1 MSLTSWFLV
10 SSGGTRHRLP
20 REMIFVGRED
30 CELMLQMAKV
40 CKVLQ
45 IRSRSV
51 DKQHAVIN
59 YNFAEDEHK
68 VKDLDSLNGTF
79 VNEARIPEQT
89 YITLKIDDKLRFG
102 YDTNLFTVARGE
114 LRVPEEALK
123 HEKFTSQLQLPQRPP
138 EAEGS
143 NEVPNCS
150 VGAKAEVIANVVEMH
165 KATVD
170 ISAMPVARGTPLY
183 GQPAWWGEDDADDE
197 NSSKQDPKPVIVKLE
212 NSATGGDAKE
222 VSKPEDDSKDLR
234 EELIYPFCREPSYF
248 EIPTK
253 ECHPSAPSVESSIH
267 EIPTKDTEA
276 TRAVV
281 QGHASFTIEFDDH
294 TPGKVTIKDHVTKF
308 TPDQRHKQKK
318 SPPATKELSGLQ
330 AAMIAAESK
339 VADWL
344 AQNDPPRMRR
354 ESMDDDCKSIKS
366 DITVQMRRLKGSKH
380 DDGTQSDTENGN
392 DQRRAHKHAALEDQL
407 RMYRAEQQRL
417 HQKSAISEKT
427 HEGPSMS
434 RTAFMIEFFDE
445 DNPRKRR
452 SYSFTQI
459 AAAIPQEGPHPFP
472 PAKPDRAKAN
482 IAESKTASFALQP
495 SPPHAKSSHSVH
507 ELHQTKH
514 LQKQKSDEPSV
525 PLVSAQIA
533 QLRSSGSTGHRLNQ
547 SQQLEQQTIVSPS
560 ATKENDDDQSDK
572 GTYTIELENS
582 NTEEAEARRMI
593 DTVFGVVDSP
603 NYSGI
608 TRPVIA
614 EQKIKW
620 KPNSTE
626 QATDAR
632 NGELSKEPLN
642 DSETAPEGS
651 FTSSTP
657 RWVSQWANLATN
669 DLTPTTFVA
678 HDQDADISESGISAK
693 SASTTSETA
702 SASVGERKR
711 RTLPQLPTEDKTAE
725 SLRSK
730 GPLTLNLAKPRR
742 EIDEKQDTEL
752 PEKET
757 TTPPH
762 QKDKQK
768 ENTSSISKT
777 SWSADGSTIKA
788 DGARDIRSETINS
801 KEGAVFQS
809 SNYTQSTKAKAETL
823 KGISAARQSSPKT
836 HQQGHKESL
845 YQRSSSK
852 TMSAG
857 KPLVNTANQTDK
869 SREVSPR
876 QVASQKTKDVRESRQ
891 ATATSNLDKAE
902 VQTEEKQKK
911 SEEPVRRHTSK
922 GGDTE
927 KKDSPRPLVRQGS
940 FTIEKPSSNVPLE
953 LIPRISRQSGSP
965 GNASITTL
973 SRERSNSI
981 GTDSTIDT
989 TILLKDTE
997 AVMAFLEAK
1006 LKDEN
1011 KLDGGSETPSYH
1023 RDDSISPESD
1033 VDTASTISLVSG
1045 DAEKKFLQKRRTLSN
1060 LHKEKSFT
1068 RSPKDQCRTVATN
1081 ARDKLAD
1088 RKIKGR
1094 ASDPNIRSEPRRPM
1108 QTTGRAR
1115 QASFD
1120 LTDDD
1125 QTSSLPQ
1132 STISDFLSSD
1142 QETYSSRSQGRT
1154 SFTSTDELLHSK
1166 LEGNKLS
1173 KTKTTTLGSASKST
1187 TLPKPRPTRAS
1198 ILRRARLGDVSDN
1211 ELADVDKVSVVSE
1224 VSTTSSTTSKPPS
1237 GRKTPSRLDLLSQ
1250 PRRNRLGS
1258 ISARSDSEATIT
1270 RSNTSRGGDSSIRSN
1285 LRGTSTMDSKVS
1297 PRLRANSIS
1306 RMPDSSKS
1314 KTSTIGHSSPSGP
1327 RWRRFPTDYASTS
1340 EDEFGSNRS
1349 SPKHTR
1355 LRTNTALRGTKLQN
1369 SNVTS
1374 TNMLLKNK
1382 MKEQDDYIRD
1392 WTAHSEEI
1400 ASFPERV
1407 VGLLEPMTV
1416 VWIQLSGLLR
1426 HFRGQLRDKHVGVGL
1441 ESHIGQSGISQD
1453 LAKDLAILARE
1464 IHDVAGEIDSV
1475 SSSGTAPSTTVSTAA
1490 TTPGSTIDTREELVD
1505 RVFDES
1511 LNFRKIPPV
1520 PCIKP
1525 TAGNGRPSDP
1535 RSRILEV
1542 AEQAA
1547 TKRKAWSRDEAVLD
1561 SLMLTSVSQLSQKIR
1576 HAMEKTARKIRILFK
1591 NEERNWEEI
1600 ENKMRSESEV
1610 PILKTSNKEI
1620 SSILQELKKVEQQ
1633 LQAIN
1638 VMIDPDGALDS
1649 ACGCLPGQPKHKFS
1663 PIRRSQMTAS
1673 NADYSN
1679 HFSQYKHNG
1688 EDKDSLHE

>member
-10 SSGGTRHRLP
+10 SSRGTRHRLP
-20 REMIFVGRED
+20 REMIFVGRDD

-59 YNFAEDEHK
+59 YNSAEDEHK
-68 VKDLDSLNGTF
+68 VKDLGSLNGTF
-79 VNEARIPEQT
+79 INEARIPEQT

-114 LRVPEEALK
+114 VQVPEEALK
-123 HEKFTSQLQLPQRPP
+123 HEKFTSQLQLPQKLS

-143 NEVPNCS
+143 AEAPDSS
-150 VGAKAEVIANVVEMH
+150 VEAKAEVMVHVEMH
-165 KATVD
+165 KTSD
-170 ISAMPVARGTPLY
+170 ISAIPVARGTPLY

-197 NSSKQDPKPVIVKLE
+197 NSSKQDPKPGSVKME
-212 NSATGGDAKE
+212 SSATGGRSPSEDAKE
-222 VSKPEDDSKDLR
+222 VSKPKEDRKDL
-234 EELIYPFCREPSYF
+234 EEVIYPFCREPSYF

-253 ECHPSAPSVESSIH
+253 EFHQAAVSMESSIH

-276 TRAVV
+276 THAVV

-308 TPDQRHKQKK
+308 TPEQRHKQKK
-318 SPPATKELSGLQ
+318 SPPAKELSGLQ
-330 AAMIAAESK
+330 AAMKAAESK

-366 DITVQMRRLKGSKH
+366 DLSVQMRRLKGSKH

-392 DQRRAHKHAALEDQL
+392 GQRCARKHAALEDQL
-407 RMYRAEQQRL
+407 RMYRAEQRL
-417 HQKSAISEKT
+417 HQKIATSEKA
-427 HEGPSMS
+427 HEIPSMN
-434 RTAFMIEFFDE
+434 RTAFMIEFFD
-445 DNPRKRR
+445 DHPRKRR

-459 AAAIPQEGPHPFP
+459 SPAVPQEGPHPFP
-472 PAKPDRAKAN
+472 PAKLDRSKGGVTD
-482 IAESKTASFALQP
+482 SKTSCSTHQP
-495 SPPHAKSSHSVH
+495 SPPHSKSPHSVH
-507 ELHQTKH
+507 ELQTKH
-514 LQKQKSDEPSV
+514 LQKQKSDELSV
-525 PLVSAQIA
+525 PLISTQTTHS
-533 QLRSSGSTGHRLNQ
+533 RCSGSTGHRQNQ
-547 SQQLEQQTIVSPS
+547 SQHLEQHIKLSPL
-560 ATKENDDDQSDK
+560 ATKENEDDQSDK

-582 NTEEAEARRMI
+582 NIEEEEARKMI
-593 DTVFGVVDSP
+593 DTVFGIVDSP
-603 NYSGI
+603 KYSGI
-608 TRPVIA
+608 ARPIIA

-620 KPNSTE
+620 QPNSTE

-632 NGELSKEPLN
+632 NGELSKELLN
-642 DSETAPEGS
+642 DSETQPEGS
-651 FTSSTP
+651 FTLSSP
-657 RWVSQWANLATN
+657 RWVSQWAHLAAN
-669 DLTPTTFVA
+669 DVTPATFGT
-678 HDQDADISESGISAK
+678 HDRDADISETGISVK
-693 SASTTSETA
+693 TTSETA
-702 SASVGERKR
+702 SVAERKR

-725 SLRSK
+725 GLRSK
-730 GPLTLNLAKPRR
+730 GSFTLNLSKSRR
-742 EIDEKQDTEL
+742 EVDEKQDTEL

-768 ENTSSISKT
+768 EHTSSISKT
-777 SWSADGSTIKA
+777 GRSKSGSAIKGDSA
-788 DGARDIRSETINS
+788 GDICSETVNN

-809 SNYTQSTKAKAETL
+809 SSCTQITKAKAETI
-823 KGISAARQSSPKT
+823 KGIPGTRLSSPT
-836 HQQGHKESL
+836 TQQGHKESL
-845 YQRSSSK
+845 YQQGSSK
-852 TMSAG
+852 TSTS
-857 KPLVNTANQTDK
+857 KPLVNTTSQSDK

-876 QVASQKTKDVRESRQ
+876 QLASHKADIRECRQ
-891 ATATSNLDKAE
+891 TPAMGTFDKAE
-902 VQTEEKQKK
+902 MRVEIKQKK
-911 SEEPVRRHTSK
+911 SEESVRKQTPKS
-922 GGDTE
+922 GDTE
-927 KKDSPRPLVRQGS
+927 RKDSPRPLVRQGS

-953 LIPRISRQSGSP
+953 LIPRISKQSGSP
-965 GNASITTL
+965 GETSVTTR
-973 SRERSNSI
+973 SRERSSSN
-981 GTDSTIDT
+981 GTESTVDT

-997 AVMAFLEAK
+997 SVMAFLEAK

-1011 KLDGGSETPSYH
+1011 KLDGGDETPSYH

-1045 DAEKKFLQKRRTLSN
+1045 DAEKKSLQKRRTLSN

-1068 RSPKDQCRTVATN
+1068 KSPKDLSKTIATN
-1081 ARDKLAD
+1081 AKDKLAD
-1088 RKIKGR
+1088 MKTKGR
-1094 ASDPNIRSEPRRPM
+1094 ASDLGVRSEPRRPV

-1125 QTSSLPQ
+1125 QTSSFPQ

-1173 KTKTTTLGSASKST
+1173 KSKTAAISSASKST
-1187 TLPKPRPTRAS
+1187 ALPKPRPTRAS

-1237 GRKTPSRLDLLSQ
+1237 GRKTPSRLDLLAQ

-1258 ISARSDSEATIT
+1258 ISARSDSEATVT
-1270 RSNTSRGGDSSIRSN
+1270 RSSVSRSGDSSVRSN
-1285 LRGTSTMDSKVS
+1285 LRGMSTMDSKAS

-1306 RMPDSSKS
+1306 RMPDSSKVKAS
-1314 KTSTIGHSSPSGP
+1314 IAGHCSPSVVLQGP

-1355 LRTNTALRGTKLQN
+1355 LRTSTALRSTKLQN
-1369 SNVTS
+1369 SNVPS
-1374 TNMLLKNK
+1374 TTNVLLKNK

-1400 ASFPERV
+1400 AR
-1407 VGLLEPMTV
+1407 
-1416 VWIQLSGLLR
+1416 
-1426 HFRGQLRDKHVGVGL
+1426 
-1441 ESHIGQSGISQD
+1441 ISQD

-1490 TTPGSTIDTREELVD
+1490 TTPGSTIDTREEVGDLHGGMPKLVD

-1525 TAGNGRPSDP
+1525 SAGNGRHSDS
-1535 RSRILEV
+1535 RSQIFEV
-1542 AEQAA
+1542 ADQA
-1547 TKRKAWSRDEAVLD
+1547 TKRKTWSRDEAVLD

-1576 HAMEKTARKIRILFK
+1576 HAMEKTALKIRILFK
-1591 NEERNWEEI
+1591 NEDRNWEEI

-1620 SSILQELKKVEQQ
+1620 SSILQELKKVEKQ
-1633 LQAIN
+1633 LQAIS
-1638 VMIDPDGALDS
+1638 VIIDPDGALDS
-1649 ACGCLPGQPKHKFS
+1649 ACGLKLSSPSLLGQTKHKTSSDRS
-1663 PIRRSQMTAS
+1663 PPITTS
-1673 NADYSN
+1673 NADYHN
-1679 HFSQYKHNG
+1679 HFSQYEHNG
-1688 EDKDSLHE
+1688 EDRENSVHE

>member
-20 REMIFVGRED
+20 REMIFVGRDD

-59 YNFAEDEHK
+59 YNSTEDEHK
-68 VKDLDSLNGTF
+68 VKDLGSLNGTF
-79 VNEARIPEQT
+79 VNETRIPEQT

-102 YDTNLFTVARGE
+102 YDTNLFTVVRGE

-123 HEKFTSQLQLPQRPP
+123 HEKFTSQLQLPQKPP
-138 EAEGS
+138 EAEESKEMMDGS
-143 NEVPNCS
+143 
-150 VGAKAEVIANVVEMH
+150 VEARADMIVSTVDLH
-165 KATVD
+165 KAAVD
-170 ISAMPVARGTPLY
+170 TTSVPVARGTPLY

-197 NSSKQDPKPVIVKLE
+197 NSSKQESKPVSVKAE
-212 NSATGGDAKE
+212 SSATGDRNPSTNAKE
-222 VSKPEDDSKDLR
+222 VIKTEDSKNLQD
-234 EELIYPFCREPSYF
+234 EVIYPFCREPSYF

-253 ECHPSAPSVESSIH
+253 EFHQSVPSVETSIH

-276 TRAVV
+276 SRAIV

-308 TPDQRHKQKK
+308 TPEQRQKLRK
-318 SPPATKELSGLQ
+318 SPPAMKELSGLQ

-354 ESMDDDCKSIKS
+354 DSVDEDSKSIKS
-366 DITVQMRRLKGSKH
+366 DLTIQMRRLKGNKH

-392 DQRRAHKHAALEDQL
+392 GQMRAHKHAALEDQL

-417 HQKSAISEKT
+417 HLQKTTTSEKA
-427 HEGPSMS
+427 HDVSSMS

-459 AAAIPQEGPHPFP
+459 AAAVPQEGPHPYP
-472 PAKPDRAKAN
+472 PAKPDRSKAGM
-482 IAESKTASFALQP
+482 AESKLASLPHQLSP
-495 SPPHAKSSHSVH
+495 SHAKSSHVMH
-507 ELHQTKH
+507 DVHQTRH
-514 LQKQKSDEPSV
+514 LQKQKSDESSV
-525 PLVSAQIA
+525 PLVTAQVPL
-533 QLRSSGSTGHRLNQ
+533 QRSSGSTGQRLSQ
-547 SQQLEQQTIVSPS
+547 SQMEQQTKISPS
-560 ATKENDDDQSDK
+560 ASKEIDDDQSDK
-572 GTYTIELENS
+572 GTYTIELETS
-582 NTEEAEARRMI
+582 NAEEEEARRMI
-593 DTVFGVVDSP
+593 DTVFGVVESP
-603 NYSGI
+603 SYTGCGI

-614 EQKIKW
+614 EQKTKW
-620 KPNSTE
+620 KHNTAE
-626 QATDAR
+626 QETGAR
-632 NGELSKEPLN
+632 NGELSKELLN
-642 DSETAPEGS
+642 DSEIHPEGS
-651 FTSSTP
+651 FVPTSP
-657 RWVSQWANLATN
+657 KWVSQWANLAAN
-669 DLTPTTFVA
+669 DVAAPTSVGQ
-678 HDQDADISESGISAK
+678 DQDADISESGISAK
-693 SASTTSETA
+693 SVLTTSETA
-702 SASVGERKR
+702 SACMAERKR
-711 RTLPQLPTEDKTAE
+711 RTLPQLPMEDKMLE
-725 SLRSK
+725 GQRSK
-730 GPLTLNLAKPRR
+730 DPLTLSLAKPRR

-762 QKDKQK
+762 QKDKPKDYTNTNWPADSSGVKISSAGDTHGGNANGK
-768 ENTSSISKT
+768 ETAVFHSGSSTQS
-777 SWSADGSTIKA
+777 IKA
-788 DGARDIRSETINS
+788 KTD
-801 KEGAVFQS
+801 AVR
-809 SNYTQSTKAKAETL
+809 AL
-823 KGISAARQSSPKT
+823 SAARQSSPKT
-836 HQQGHKESL
+836 QQQGYKENL
-845 YQRSSSK
+845 HHRSSSK
-852 TMSAG
+852 TMTAG
-857 KPLVNTANQTDK
+857 KPLQTDK
-869 SREVSPR
+869 SKETSPR
-876 QVASQKTKDVRESRQ
+876 QVTSQKPHVRESKQ
-891 ATATSNLDKAE
+891 AVATSASDKTE
-902 VQTEEKQKK
+902 VQSDGKQKK
-911 SEEPVRRHTSK
+911 LEEPVRGHSSK
-922 GGDTE
+922 GADAE

-940 FTIEKPSSNVPLE
+940 FTIEKPSGNVPLE
-953 LIPRISRQSGSP
+953 LIPRISKQSGSS
-965 GNASITTL
+965 GDAHKSIR
-973 SRERSNSI
+973 SQERSNSI
-981 GTDSTIDT
+981 GADSTSGT
-989 TILLKDTE
+989 TALLKDTE

-1011 KLDGGSETPSYH
+1011 KLDGEAETLSYH

-1045 DAEKKFLQKRRTLSN
+1045 DAEKKSLQKRRTLSN

-1068 RSPKDQCRTVATN
+1068 KTPKDQSRAVATN
-1081 ARDKLAD
+1081 AREKLVD
-1088 RKIKGR
+1088 RKTKSR
-1094 ASDPNIRSEPRRPM
+1094 ASDPNIRTEPRRSVQP
-1108 QTTGRAR
+1108 TGRAR

-1173 KTKTTTLGSASKST
+1173 KTKTTAVGSAGKST

-1211 ELADVDKVSVVSE
+1211 ELADADKVSVVSE
-1224 VSTTSSTTSKPPS
+1224 VSTTSSTTSKPPT
-1237 GRKTPSRLDLLSQ
+1237 GRKAPSRLDLLAQ
-1250 PRRNRLGS
+1250 PRRSRLGS

-1270 RSNTSRGGDSSIRSN
+1270 RSSVGRSGDSSTRGN
-1285 LRGTSTMDSKVS
+1285 LRGTSLADSKVP

-1306 RMPDSSKS
+1306 RMPDSSRGKVS
-1314 KTSTIGHSSPSGP
+1314 AMGPGSPSVLLQGP

-1349 SPKHTR
+1349 SPKHSR
-1355 LRTNTALRGTKLQN
+1355 LRTSTALRSAKLQS
-1369 SNVTS
+1369 SNVTQS

-1400 ASFPERV
+1400 AR
-1407 VGLLEPMTV
+1407 
-1416 VWIQLSGLLR
+1416 
-1426 HFRGQLRDKHVGVGL
+1426 
-1441 ESHIGQSGISQD
+1441 ISQD

-1490 TTPGSTIDTREELVD
+1490 TTPGSTIDTREEVGDLHGGMPKLVD

-1520 PCIKP
+1520 PSIRAA
-1525 TAGNGRPSDP
+1525 AGNGRLSET
-1535 RSRILEV
+1535 RSRILEA
-1542 AEQAA
+1542 AEQVA
-1547 TKRKAWSRDEAVLD
+1547 TKRKTWNRDEIVLD

-1576 HAMEKTARKIRILFK
+1576 HAMEKTALKIRILFK

-1600 ENKMRSESEV
+1600 ESKMRSDSEV

-1620 SSILQELKKVEQQ
+1620 SLILQELKRVEKQ

-1649 ACGCLPGQPKHKFS
+1649 ACGLKITSPSLPGQPKLKSS
-1663 PIRRSQMTAS
+1663 PTHHSRITAS
-1673 NADYSN
+1673 DSDYSN
-1679 HFSQYKHNG
+1679 HLSQYKHNG
-1688 EDKDSLHE
+1688 EDKDNSLHE

>member
-10 SSGGTRHRLP
+10 SSRGTRHRLP
-20 REMIFVGRED
+20 REMIFVGRDD

-59 YNFAEDEHK
+59 YNSAEDEHK
-68 VKDLDSLNGTF
+68 VKDLGSLNGTF
-79 VNEARIPEQT
+79 INEARIPEQT

-123 HEKFTSQLQLPQRPP
+123 HEKFTSQLQLPQKPS

-143 NEVPNCS
+143 TEAPDNSEAKTEVM
-150 VGAKAEVIANVVEMH
+150 AHAEVH
-165 KATVD
+165 KTSVD
-170 ISAMPVARGTPLY
+170 ISVIPMARGTPLY

-197 NSSKQDPKPVIVKLE
+197 NSSKQDPKPGNVKME
-212 NSATGGDAKE
+212 SSATGGESPSEDAKE
-222 VSKPEDDSKDLR
+222 VSKPKDDRKDL
-234 EELIYPFCREPSYF
+234 EQVIYPFCREPSYF

-253 ECHPSAPSVESSIH
+253 EFHQAAVSMESSIH

-318 SPPATKELSGLQ
+318 SPPAAKELSGLQ
-330 AAMIAAESK
+330 AAMKAAESK

-344 AQNDPPRMRR
+344 AQNDPPRIRR

-366 DITVQMRRLKGSKH
+366 DLSVQMRRLKGSKH

-392 DQRRAHKHAALEDQL
+392 GQRCAHKHAALEDQL

-417 HQKSAISEKT
+417 HHQKIATSEKAR
-427 HEGPSMS
+427 EVPSVS
-434 RTAFMIEFFDE
+434 RTAFMIEFFD
-445 DNPRKRR
+445 DDHPRKRR
-452 SYSFTQI
+452 SYSFTQSSP
-459 AAAIPQEGPHPFP
+459 AVPQEGPHPFP
-472 PAKPDRAKAN
+472 PVKPDRLKGG
-482 IAESKTASFALQP
+482 IVDSKTNSSTHQP
-495 SPPHAKSSHSVH
+495 SPPHTKSPHSVH

-514 LQKQKSDEPSV
+514 LQKQKSNEPSV
-525 PLVSAQIA
+525 PLISAQTM
-533 QLRSSGSTGHRLNQ
+533 QLRSSGSTGHRQNQ
-547 SQQLEQQTIVSPS
+547 SQHFEQQTKLSPL
-560 ATKENDDDQSDK
+560 ATKENEDDQSDK

-582 NTEEAEARRMI
+582 NAEEEEARRMI
-593 DTVFGVVDSP
+593 DTVFGIVDSP
-603 NYSGI
+603 NYSGSGI

-620 KPNSTE
+620 QPNSTE

-632 NGELSKEPLN
+632 NGELSKELLN
-642 DSETAPEGS
+642 DSETQPEGS

-657 RWVSQWANLATN
+657 RWVSQWAHLAAN
-669 DLTPTTFVA
+669 DVVPATFGT
-678 HDQDADISESGISAK
+678 HDQDADISESGVSVK
-693 SASTTSETA
+693 STSTTSETA
-702 SASVGERKR
+702 SASAAERKR

-725 SLRSK
+725 GLKSK
-730 GPLTLNLAKPRR
+730 GSLTLNLSKSRR
-742 EIDEKQDTEL
+742 EVDEKQDTEL

-762 QKDKQK
+762 QKDKQR
-768 ENTSSISKT
+768 EHTSSISKT
-777 SWSADGSTIKA
+777 GRSKSGSAIKA
-788 DGARDIRSETINS
+788 DSAGDVCRETMNS

-809 SNYTQSTKAKAETL
+809 SSCTQSTKVKAETI
-823 KGISAARQSSPKT
+823 KGIPGIRLSSPT
-836 HQQGHKESL
+836 TQQQGHKESL
-845 YQRSSSK
+845 YQQGSSK
-852 TMSAG
+852 TTATS
-857 KPLVNTANQTDK
+857 KPLVNAASQSDK

-876 QVASQKTKDVRESRQ
+876 QLSSHKADVREYRQ
-891 ATATSNLDKAE
+891 TPATSTLDKAE
-902 VQTEEKQKK
+902 MQIETKQKK
-911 SEEPVRRHTSK
+911 LEESGRRQTPK

-927 KKDSPRPLVRQGS
+927 RKDSPRPLVRQGS

-953 LIPRISRQSGSP
+953 LIPRISKQSGSP
-965 GNASITTL
+965 GDASITTR
-973 SRERSNSI
+973 SRERSSSN
-981 GTDSTIDT
+981 GTESTVDT

-997 AVMAFLEAK
+997 SVMAFLEAK

-1011 KLDGGSETPSYH
+1011 KLDGGDETPSYH

-1045 DAEKKFLQKRRTLSN
+1045 DAEKKSLQKRRTLSN

-1068 RSPKDQCRTVATN
+1068 KSPKDLSKTVATN
-1081 ARDKLAD
+1081 AKDKLAD
-1088 RKIKGR
+1088 KKTKGH
-1094 ASDPNIRSEPRRPM
+1094 ASDLGIRSEPRRPV

-1125 QTSSLPQ
+1125 QTSSFPQ

-1173 KTKTTTLGSASKST
+1173 KSKTAAISSASKST
-1187 TLPKPRPTRAS
+1187 ALPKPRPTRAS
-1198 ILRRARLGDVSDN
+1198 ILRRARLGDVSDT

-1237 GRKTPSRLDLLSQ
+1237 GRKTPSRLDLLAQ

-1258 ISARSDSEATIT
+1258 ISARSDSEATVT
-1270 RSNTSRGGDSSIRSN
+1270 RSSVSRSGDSSVRSN

-1306 RMPDSSKS
+1306 RMPDSSKV
-1314 KTSTIGHSSPSGP
+1314 KTSMAGHCSSSVVLQGP

-1355 LRTNTALRGTKLQN
+1355 LRTSTALRSTKPQN
-1369 SNVTS
+1369 SNVAS
-1374 TNMLLKNK
+1374 TTNVVLLKNK

-1400 ASFPERV
+1400 ARY
-1407 VGLLEPMTV
+1407 
-1416 VWIQLSGLLR
+1416 LSIS
-1426 HFRGQLRDKHVGVGL
+1426 K
-1441 ESHIGQSGISQD
+1441 ISQD

-1525 TAGNGRPSDP
+1525 SAGNGRPSDS
-1535 RSRILEV
+1535 RSRIFEV
-1542 AEQAA
+1542 ADQA
-1547 TKRKAWSRDEAVLD
+1547 TRRKTWSRDEAVLD

-1576 HAMEKTARKIRILFK
+1576 HAMEKTALKIRILFK
-1591 NEERNWEEI
+1591 NEDRNWEEI

-1620 SSILQELKKVEQQ
+1620 SSILQELKKVEKQ
-1633 LQAIN
+1633 LQAIS
-1638 VMIDPDGALDS
+1638 VIIDPDGTLDS
-1649 ACGCLPGQPKHKFS
+1649 ACGLKLSSPSLLGQTKHKTSSDRS
-1663 PIRRSQMTAS
+1663 PPITGS
-1673 NADYSN
+1673 NSDCHN
-1679 HFSQYKHNG
+1679 HFSQYVHNG
-1688 EDKDSLHE
+1688 EDRENSLHD

>member
-1 MSLTSWFLV
+1 MQSIFRVCFPGHASYTSPVMESMVKWDDVTLNKDLVAAEMSLTSWFLV

-20 REMIFVGRED
+20 REMIFVGRDD

-59 YNFAEDEHK
+59 YNSTEDEHK
-68 VKDLDSLNGTF
+68 VKDLGSLNGTF

-102 YDTNLFTVARGE
+102 YDTNLFTVVRGE

-123 HEKFTSQLQLPQRPP
+123 HEKFTSQLQLPQKPP
-138 EAEGS
+138 EVEESKETIDSSVASKADMIS
-143 NEVPNCS
+143 N
-150 VGAKAEVIANVVEMH
+150 
-165 KATVD
+165 TVD
-170 ISAMPVARGTPLY
+170 LQKSTVDLSSLPVARGTPLY

-197 NSSKQDPKPVIVKLE
+197 NSSKQDPKPVSAKIE
-212 NSATGGDAKE
+212 SNATGGSIKE
-222 VSKPEDDSKDLR
+222 IGKSEDDSKNLQ
-234 EELIYPFCREPSYF
+234 EEGIYPFCREPSYF

-253 ECHPSAPSVESSIH
+253 EFHPSVVSVERSIH
-267 EIPTKDTEA
+267 EIPTKDTA
-276 TRAVV
+276 TSHAVV

-308 TPDQRHKQKK
+308 TPDQRQKLKK
-318 SPPATKELSGLQ
+318 SPQASKELSGLQ

-354 ESMDDDCKSIKS
+354 DSVDDDSKSIKS
-366 DITVQMRRLKGSKH
+366 DLTIQMRRLKGNKH

-392 DQRRAHKHAALEDQL
+392 GQRHAHKHAALEDQL
-407 RMYRAEQQRL
+407 RMYRAQQQRL
-417 HQKSAISEKT
+417 RLQKSTTSEKAYEVSST
-427 HEGPSMS
+427 S
-434 RTAFMIEFFDE
+434 RTAFMIEFLDD

-452 SYSFTQI
+452 SYSLTQI
-459 AAAIPQEGPHPFP
+459 AAAVPHEGPHPFP
-472 PAKPDRAKAN
+472 PAKPDRSKAHM
-482 IAESKTASFALQP
+482 AESKVAFSHPPSSPRVKASHIAQ
-495 SPPHAKSSHSVH
+495 
-507 ELHQTKH
+507 ELHQTKP
-514 LQKQKSDEPSV
+514 LQRQKSGESSA
-525 PLVSAQIA
+525 PLGIA
-533 QLRSSGSTGHRLNQ
+533 QTPQQGSSGSTGQRLNP
-547 SQQLEQQTIVSPS
+547 SHLEQQTIISPTAS
-560 ATKENDDDQSDK
+560 KENDDDQSDK

-582 NTEEAEARRMI
+582 NAEEEEARRMI
-593 DTVFGVVDSP
+593 DTVFGVGDSP
-603 NYSGI
+603 NYTGCGI

-620 KPNSTE
+620 KQNSADQTS
-626 QATDAR
+626 AR
-632 NGELSKEPLN
+632 NGEHGKDILN
-642 DSETAPEGS
+642 DSEIHPEGS
-651 FTSSTP
+651 FGPTSP
-657 RWVSQWANLATN
+657 RWVSQWANLAAT
-669 DLTPTTFVA
+669 DVA
-678 HDQDADISESGISAK
+678 AQTSGVHDQDISEPGISEK
-693 SASTTSETA
+693 SASEIA
-702 SASVGERKR
+702 SASGGERKR
-711 RTLPQLPTEDKTAE
+711 RTLPQLPVEEKMVEGQRPKD
-725 SLRSK
+725 
-730 GPLTLNLAKPRR
+730 PLGLSLAKPRR

-768 ENTSSISKT
+768 EYPNTTWPADGICIKTSS
-777 SWSADGSTIKA
+777 A
-788 DGARDIRSETINS
+788 GAPRSETGNM
-801 KEGAVFQS
+801 KDAAVLHS
-809 SNYTQSTKAKAETL
+809 SNSPQPVKAKADAVR
-823 KGISAARQSSPKT
+823 GISATRQSSPKN
-836 HQQGHKESL
+836 QQHGHKESS
-845 YQRSSSK
+845 YHRGSSK
-852 TMSAG
+852 MM
-857 KPLVNTANQTDK
+857 TASKSSLSQTDK
-869 SREVSPR
+869 SREASPR
-876 QVASQKTKDVRESRQ
+876 QVGIQKTHVREAKQ
-891 ATATSNLDKAE
+891 AMTTNSSDKAE
-902 VQTEEKQKK
+902 IL
-911 SEEPVRRHTSK
+911 SEDKHKRLEDPVRGSK
-922 GGDTE
+922 GSDTE
-927 KKDSPRPLVRQGS
+927 KKEPHRPLVRQGS
-940 FTIEKPSSNVPLE
+940 FTIEKPSGNVPLE
-953 LIPRISRQSGSP
+953 LIPRISKQSGPPSDARKTP
-965 GNASITTL
+965 RN
-973 SRERSNSI
+973 RERSNSI
-981 GTDSTIDT
+981 GADSTAGT
-989 TILLKDTE
+989 TALLKDTE

-1011 KLDGGSETPSYH
+1011 KLDGEADTPSYH

-1045 DAEKKFLQKRRTLSN
+1045 DAEKKSLQKRRTLSN

-1068 RSPKDQCRTVATN
+1068 KSSKDQARGVATS
-1081 ARDKLAD
+1081 AREKLAD
-1088 RKIKGR
+1088 RKTKSR
-1094 ASDPNIRSEPRRPM
+1094 VSDPNVRTDLRRSI

-1173 KTKTTTLGSASKST
+1173 KTKTTTVGLASKST

-1224 VSTTSSTTSKPPS
+1224 VSTTSSTTSKPPT
-1237 GRKTPSRLDLLSQ
+1237 GRKTPSRLDLLAQ

-1270 RSNTSRGGDSSIRSN
+1270 RNNVGRGGDFSIRGN
-1285 LRGTSTMDSKVS
+1285 LRGTSVMDIKVS

-1314 KTSTIGHSSPSGP
+1314 KLSAMGQGSPSVMLQGP
-1327 RWRRFPTDYASTS
+1327 RWRCFPTDYASTS

-1355 LRTNTALRGTKLQN
+1355 LRANTVLRSTKLQN
-1369 SNVTS
+1369 TNVTPS
-1374 TNMLLKNK
+1374 TNILLKNK
-1382 MKEQDDYIRD
+1382 MKEQDEYIRD

-1400 ASFPERV
+1400 ARY
-1407 VGLLEPMTV
+1407 
-1416 VWIQLSGLLR
+1416 LSIS
-1426 HFRGQLRDKHVGVGL
+1426 K
-1441 ESHIGQSGISQD
+1441 ISQD

-1511 LNFRKIPPV
+1511 LNFRKTPPV

-1525 TAGNGRPSDP
+1525 AAGNGRLSET
-1535 RSRILEV
+1535 RSRILEAV
-1542 AEQAA
+1542 DQAA
-1547 TKRKAWSRDEAVLD
+1547 TKRKAWNRDEVVLD

-1576 HAMEKTARKIRILFK
+1576 HAMEKTALKIRILFK
-1591 NEERNWEEI
+1591 NEDRNWEEI
-1600 ENKMRSESEV
+1600 ESKMRSESEI
-1610 PILKTSNKEI
+1610 PIVKTSNKEI
-1620 SSILQELKKVEQQ
+1620 SLILQELKRVEKQ

-1638 VMIDPDGALDS
+1638 VMIDPEGALDS
-1649 ACGCLPGQPKHKFS
+1649 ACGLKITSTILPGQPKQKSS
-1663 PIRRSQMTAS
+1663 PTRHSRIAAS
-1673 NADYSN
+1673 NSDYSN
-1679 HFSQYKHNG
+1679 HLNQYKHNG
-1688 EDKDSLHE
+1688 EDKSNSLHE

>member
-1 MSLTSWFLV
+1 
-10 SSGGTRHRLP
+10 
-20 REMIFVGRED
+20 
-30 CELMLQMAKV
+30 
-40 CKVLQ
+40 
-45 IRSRSV
+45 
-51 DKQHAVIN
+51 
-59 YNFAEDEHK
+59 
-68 VKDLDSLNGTF
+68 
-79 VNEARIPEQT
+79 
-89 YITLKIDDKLRFG
+89 
-102 YDTNLFTVARGE
+102 
-114 LRVPEEALK
+114 
-123 HEKFTSQLQLPQRPP
+123 
-138 EAEGS
+138 
-143 NEVPNCS
+143 
-150 VGAKAEVIANVVEMH
+150 MH
-165 KATVD
+165 KAAVD

-197 NSSKQDPKPVIVKLE
+197 NSSKQDPKPVSVKLE
-212 NSATGGDAKE
+212 SSATGGDVEE
-222 VSKPEDDSKDLR
+222 VSKSEDDSKDLR
-234 EELIYPFCREPSYF
+234 EEVIYPFCREPSYF

-253 ECHPSAPSVESSIH
+253 EFHQSAPSVETSIH
-267 EIPTKDTEA
+267 EIPTKDTESS
-276 TRAVV
+276 RAVV
-281 QGHASFTIEFDDH
+281 QGHASFTIEFDDN

-366 DITVQMRRLKGSKH
+366 DVTVQMRRLKGSKH

-392 DQRRAHKHAALEDQL
+392 GQRRAYKHAALEDQL

-417 HQKSAISEKT
+417 HLQQKTATSEKP
-427 HEGPSMS
+427 HEVPSMS

-445 DNPRKRR
+445 SNPRKRR
-452 SYSFTQI
+452 SYSFTQN

-472 PAKPDRAKAN
+472 PAKPDRSKGN
-482 IAESKTASFALQP
+482 TAESKTASLTHQP

-507 ELHQTKH
+507 ELHQTRH
-514 LQKQKSDEPSV
+514 LQKQKSDELSV
-525 PLVSAQIA
+525 PLISSQTA
-533 QLRSSGSTGHRLNQ
+533 QLSSGSTGHRLNQ
-547 SQQLEQQTIVSPS
+547 SQQLEQQTIISPS

-582 NTEEAEARRMI
+582 NTEEEEARRMI
-593 DTVFGVVDSP
+593 DTVFGVVDSS
-603 NYSGI
+603 NYAGCGI
-608 TRPVIA
+608 IRPVIA

-626 QATDAR
+626 QATDPR
-632 NGELSKEPLN
+632 NGELSKELLN
-642 DSETAPEGS
+642 DSEIHPEGS
-651 FTSSTP
+651 FTSNTP
-657 RWVSQWANLATN
+657 RWVSQWANLAAN
-669 DLTPTTFVA
+669 DLKPTSFVA

-693 SASTTSETA
+693 SASTTSETT
-702 SASVGERKR
+702 SANVGERKR

-725 SLRSK
+725 GLRSK
-730 GPLTLNLAKPRR
+730 APLTLNLAKTRR

-762 QKDKQK
+762 QKDRQK
-768 ENTSSISKT
+768 EHASSISKT
-777 SWSADGSTIKA
+777 NWSTDGSTIKA
-788 DGARDIRSETINS
+788 DSAGDIRSETMSS

-809 SNYTQSTKAKAETL
+809 STPPTKVKAETV
-823 KGISAARQSSPKT
+823 KAISAARQPSPKT
-836 HQQGHKESL
+836 QQQGHKASL

-852 TMSAG
+852 TTSSS
-857 KPLVNTANQTDK
+857 KPLVSTANLADK
-869 SREVSPR
+869 SREVSAR
-876 QVASQKTKDVRESRQ
+876 QVASPKANEVRESKQ
-891 ATATSNLDKAE
+891 ATATSTLEKAE
-902 VQTEEKQKK
+902 VQTEEKRKK
-911 SEEPVRRHTSK
+911 SEELVRRHAPK

-965 GNASITTL
+965 GDAYTTTR
-973 SRERSNSI
+973 SREGSNSI
-981 GTDSTIDT
+981 GTDSTSDT

-997 AVMAFLEAK
+997 AVMAYLEAK

-1011 KLDGGSETPSYH
+1011 KLDGGAETPSYH

-1045 DAEKKFLQKRRTLSN
+1045 DAEKKSLQKRRTLSN

-1068 RSPKDQCRTVATN
+1068 KSPSKDQSRTIATN

-1088 RKIKGR
+1088 RKTKGR
-1094 ASDPNIRSEPRRPM
+1094 ASDPTIRSEPRRPM

-1132 STISDFLSSD
+1132 STLSDFLSSD

-1173 KTKTTTLGSASKST
+1173 KAKSTAISSTSKST

-1198 ILRRARLGDVSDN
+1198 TLRRARLGDVSDN
-1211 ELADVDKVSVVSE
+1211 ELVDVDKISVVSE

-1237 GRKTPSRLDLLSQ
+1237 GRKTPSRLDLLAQ

-1258 ISARSDSEATIT
+1258 ISARSDSEATMT
-1270 RSNTSRGGDSSIRSN
+1270 RSNVSRGGDSSTRSN
-1285 LRGTSTMDSKVS
+1285 VRGTSTMDSKFS
-1297 PRLRANSIS
+1297 ARLRANSIS
-1306 RMPDSSKS
+1306 RMPDSSKN
-1314 KTSTIGHSSPSGP
+1314 KTSTAGHSSPSGP

-1355 LRTNTALRGTKLQN
+1355 LRASTALRSTKLQN
-1369 SNVTS
+1369 SNVTSS

-1400 ASFPERV
+1400 ARY
-1407 VGLLEPMTV
+1407 
-1416 VWIQLSGLLR
+1416 LSIS
-1426 HFRGQLRDKHVGVGL
+1426 K
-1441 ESHIGQSGISQD
+1441 ISQD

-1490 TTPGSTIDTREELVD
+1490 TTPGSTIDTREEVGDLHGGMPKLVD

-1525 TAGNGRPSDP
+1525 PAGNGRPSDP
-1535 RSRILEV
+1535 RSLILE
-1542 AEQAA
+1542 AADQAA
-1547 TKRKAWSRDEAVLD
+1547 TKRKTWSRDEAVLD

-1576 HAMEKTARKIRILFK
+1576 HAMEKTALKIRILFK
-1591 NEERNWEEI
+1591 NEDRNWEEI

-1610 PILKTSNKEI
+1610 PILKTPNKEI
-1620 SSILQELKKVEQQ
+1620 SSILQELKKVEKQ

-1649 ACGCLPGQPKHKFS
+1649 ACGLKLTSSSLPGQPKHKSS
-1663 PIRRSQMTAS
+1663 PTRRALVTSTDP
-1673 NADYSN
+1673 DYSN
-1679 HFSQYKHNG
+1679 HFSQYRHNG
-1688 EDKDSLHE
+1688 EDKDNSLHE

>member
-1 MSLTSWFLV
+1 MSLISWFLV
-10 SSGGTRHRLP
+10 SNGGTRHRLP
-20 REMIFVGRED
+20 REMIFVGRDD

-59 YNFAEDEHK
+59 YNSTEDEHK
-68 VKDLDSLNGTF
+68 VKDLGSLNGTF

-89 YITLKIDDKLRFG
+89 YITLRMDDKLRFG
-102 YDTNLFTVARGE
+102 YDTNLFTVVKGE

-123 HEKFTSQLQLPQRPP
+123 HEKFTSQLQLQQKPP
-138 EAEGS
+138 EVEESKKEIDSSVEARAETMS
-143 NEVPNCS
+143 NAVDL
-150 VGAKAEVIANVVEMH
+150 H

-170 ISAMPVARGTPLY
+170 ISTMPVARGTPLY

-197 NSSKQDPKPVIVKLE
+197 NSSKQDPKPVSVKLE
-212 NSATGGDAKE
+212 SSATGGNPKE
-222 VSKPEDDSKDLR
+222 AGKPEDDSKNF
-234 EELIYPFCREPSYF
+234 EEEVTYPFCREPSYF

-253 ECHPSAPSVESSIH
+253 EFHQSVPSVESSIH
-267 EIPTKDTEA
+267 EIPTKDIEA
-276 TRAVV
+276 SCAVV

-308 TPDQRHKQKK
+308 TPDQRQKLKK

-354 ESMDDDCKSIKS
+354 ESVDDDSKSIKS
-366 DITVQMRRLKGSKH
+366 DLTIQMRRLKGNKH

-392 DQRRAHKHAALEDQL
+392 DQIHAHKHAALEDQL
-407 RMYRAEQQRL
+407 RMYRAEQQ
-417 HQKSAISEKT
+417 KTSISEKG
-427 HEGPSMS
+427 HEISSMS

-452 SYSFTQI
+452 SYSFTQV
-459 AAAIPQEGPHPFP
+459 AAAVPPEGPHPFP
-472 PAKPDRAKAN
+472 PAKPDRSKAN
-482 IAESKTASFALQP
+482 MTNSKAVSFTHQP
-495 SPPHAKSSHSVH
+495 SPPHAKSSHVVH
-507 ELHQTKH
+507 ESHQTIH
-514 LQKQKSDEPSV
+514 LQKQKSESPV
-525 PLVSAQIA
+525 PLVIA
-533 QLRSSGSTGHRLNQ
+533 QAPQQRSSGSAGQRQNQ
-547 SQQLEQQTIVSPS
+547 SNLESQTISPS
-560 ATKENDDDQSDK
+560 VSKGNDDDQSDK

-582 NTEEAEARRMI
+582 NTEEEEARRMI
-593 DTVFGVVDSP
+593 DMVFGVVDSQ
-603 NYSGI
+603 NYTGCGI

-620 KPNSTE
+620 KQNSPE
-626 QATDAR
+626 QATGAR
-632 NGELSKEPLN
+632 NGEFSKELLS
-642 DSETAPEGS
+642 DSETHPEGS
-651 FTSSTP
+651 FAPTSP
-657 RWVSQWANLATN
+657 RWVSQWANLAAN
-669 DLTPTTFVA
+669 DVAAQTSIA
-678 HDQDADISESGISAK
+678 HDQDISESGISAK
-693 SASTTSETA
+693 SATSTSETA
-702 SASVGERKR
+702 SAYVAERKR
-711 RTLPQLPTEDKTAE
+711 RTLPQLPIEDKIVE
-725 SLRSK
+725 GQRSK
-730 GPLTLNLAKPRR
+730 DSLPLSAAKPRR

-768 ENTSSISKT
+768 EHTNVI
-777 SWSADGSTIKA
+777 WPADGSSIKTSNT
-788 DGARDIRSETINS
+788 GNIRNETANS
-801 KEGAVFQS
+801 KEAAVFHS
-809 SNYTQSTKAKAETL
+809 SNSTPPIKAKADAIR
-823 KGISAARQSSPKT
+823 GISATRQSSPKT
-836 HQQGHKESL
+836 QQQVHKENL
-845 YQRSSSK
+845 YHRSASK
-852 TMSAG
+852 TMTSS
-857 KPLVNTANQTDK
+857 KHLLSTANQIDK
-869 SREVSPR
+869 SRGASSR
-876 QVASQKTKDVRESRQ
+876 QVVSQKSNVQESKL
-891 ATATSNLDKAE
+891 AILASASDKAE
-902 VQTEEKQKK
+902 IQSEDKQKK
-911 SEEPVRRHTSK
+911 SEESDGGHSSK
-922 GGDTE
+922 GADKE
-927 KKDSPRPLVRQGS
+927 KKDSHRTLVRQGS
-940 FTIEKPSSNVPLE
+940 FTIEKPSGNVPSE
-953 LIPRISRQSGSP
+953 LIPHITKQSGLS
-965 GNASITTL
+965 GDAHKTTC
-973 SRERSNSI
+973 RERSNSI
-981 GTDSTIDT
+981 GADSTTGT
-989 TILLKDTE
+989 TALLKDTE

-1006 LKDEN
+1006 LKDKN
-1011 KLDGGSETPSYH
+1011 KLDGETETPTYH
-1023 RDDSISPESD
+1023 RNDSISPESD
-1033 VDTASTISLVSG
+1033 VDTASTISLVGG
-1045 DAEKKFLQKRRTLSN
+1045 DVEKKSLQKRRTLSN
-1060 LHKEKSFT
+1060 LHKEKCFT
-1068 RSPKDQCRTVATN
+1068 KSPKDQSRAIVTN
-1081 ARDKLAD
+1081 VRERFVD
-1088 RKIKGR
+1088 RKAKTR
-1094 ASDPNIRSEPRRPM
+1094 ASEPNIRTEPRKSI
-1108 QTTGRAR
+1108 QTTGRVR

-1166 LEGNKLS
+1166 LESNKLS
-1173 KTKTTTLGSASKST
+1173 KTKTTAVGSASKST

-1211 ELADVDKVSVVSE
+1211 ELADADKVSVVSE
-1224 VSTTSSTTSKPPS
+1224 VSTTSSTTSKPPT
-1237 GRKTPSRLDLLSQ
+1237 GRKTPSRLDLLAQ

-1270 RSNTSRGGDSSIRSN
+1270 RSNGGRNSDSSIRSN
-1285 LRGTSTMDSKVS
+1285 LRGISMIDSKVS

-1314 KTSTIGHSSPSGP
+1314 KVSAMGQTSPSVILQGP

-1349 SPKHTR
+1349 SPKHSR
-1355 LRTNTALRGTKLQN
+1355 LRTNTTLRSTKLQSGN
-1369 SNVTS
+1369 ATPS

-1400 ASFPERV
+1400 AR
-1407 VGLLEPMTV
+1407 
-1416 VWIQLSGLLR
+1416 
-1426 HFRGQLRDKHVGVGL
+1426 
-1441 ESHIGQSGISQD
+1441 ISQD

-1490 TTPGSTIDTREELVD
+1490 TTPGSTIDTREEVGDLHEGMPKLVD

-1525 TAGNGRPSDP
+1525 AAGNGRPSET
-1535 RSRILEV
+1535 RSRVLE
-1542 AEQAA
+1542 AADQAA
-1547 TKRKAWSRDEAVLD
+1547 TKRKMWNRDEVVLD

-1576 HAMEKTARKIRILFK
+1576 HTMEKTALKIRVLFK
-1591 NEERNWEEI
+1591 NEDRNWEEI
-1600 ENKMRSESEV
+1600 ECKMRSESEV

-1620 SSILQELKKVEQQ
+1620 SLILQELKRIEKQ

-1649 ACGCLPGQPKHKFS
+1649 ACGLKITSSSLPGQPKQKSCPTRHS
-1663 PIRRSQMTAS
+1663 RISTS
-1673 NADYSN
+1673 DSDYSN
-1679 HFSQYKHNG
+1679 HLSQYKQNG
-1688 EDKDSLHE
+1688 GDKDDSLHE

>member
-10 SSGGTRHRLP
+10 SSRGTRHRLP
-20 REMIFVGRED
+20 REMIFVGRDD

-59 YNFAEDEHK
+59 YNSSEDEHK
-68 VKDLDSLNGTF
+68 VKDLGSLNGTF
-79 VNEARIPEQT
+79 INEARIPEQT

-114 LRVPEEALK
+114 VQVPEEALK
-123 HEKFTSQLQLPQRPP
+123 HEKFTSQLQLPQKLT

-143 NEVPNCS
+143 TEAPDSS
-150 VGAKAEVIANVVEMH
+150 VEAKAEVMVHVEMH
-165 KATVD
+165 KTSD
-170 ISAMPVARGTPLY
+170 ISAIPVARGTPLY

-197 NSSKQDPKPVIVKLE
+197 NSSKQDPKPGSVKIE
-212 NSATGGDAKE
+212 SSATGGGSPSEDAKE
-222 VSKPEDDSKDLR
+222 VNKPKEDRKDL
-234 EELIYPFCREPSYF
+234 EEVIYPFCREPSYF

-253 ECHPSAPSVESSIH
+253 EFHQAAVSMESSIH

-276 TRAVV
+276 THAVV

-308 TPDQRHKQKK
+308 TPEQRHKQKK
-318 SPPATKELSGLQ
+318 SPPVKELSGLQ
-330 AAMIAAESK
+330 AAMKAAESK

-366 DITVQMRRLKGSKH
+366 DLSVQMRRLKGSKH

-392 DQRRAHKHAALEDQL
+392 GQRCAHKHAALEDQL
-407 RMYRAEQQRL
+407 RMYHAEQRL
-417 HQKSAISEKT
+417 HQKIATSEKA
-427 HEGPSMS
+427 HEIPSMN
-434 RTAFMIEFFDE
+434 RTAFMIEFFD
-445 DNPRKRR
+445 DHPRKRR

-459 AAAIPQEGPHPFP
+459 SPAVPQEGPHPFP
-472 PAKPDRAKAN
+472 PAKLDRSKAGVTD
-482 IAESKTASFALQP
+482 SKTSCSTHQP
-495 SPPHAKSSHSVH
+495 SPPHNKSPHSVH
-507 ELHQTKH
+507 ELQTKH
-514 LQKQKSDEPSV
+514 LQKQKSDELSV
-525 PLVSAQIA
+525 PLISTQTTHS
-533 QLRSSGSTGHRLNQ
+533 RCSGSTGQRQNQ
-547 SQQLEQQTIVSPS
+547 SQHLEQHIKLSPL

-582 NTEEAEARRMI
+582 NMEEEEARKMI
-593 DTVFGVVDSP
+593 DT
-603 NYSGI
+603 
-608 TRPVIA
+608 T
-614 EQKIKW
+614 Q
-620 KPNSTE
+620 
-626 QATDAR
+626 
-632 NGELSKEPLN
+632 
-642 DSETAPEGS
+642 PEGS
-651 FTSSTP
+651 FAPSSP
-657 RWVSQWANLATN
+657 RWVSQWAHLAAN
-669 DLTPTTFVA
+669 DVTPATFGI
-678 HDQDADISESGISAK
+678 HDRDANISESGTSVK
-693 SASTTSETA
+693 STSETA
-702 SASVGERKR
+702 SVAERKR

-725 SLRSK
+725 GLRSK
-730 GPLTLNLAKPRR
+730 GSFTLNLSKSRR
-742 EIDEKQDTEL
+742 EVDEKQDTEL

-768 ENTSSISKT
+768 EHTNSTSKT
-777 SWSADGSTIKA
+777 GRSKSGFVIKGDNA
-788 DGARDIRSETINS
+788 GDICSESMNN

-809 SNYTQSTKAKAETL
+809 SSCTQITKAKAETI
-823 KGISAARQSSPKT
+823 KGIPGSRLSSPT
-836 HQQGHKESL
+836 TQQGHKESL
-845 YQRSSSK
+845 YHQGSSK
-852 TMSAG
+852 TTSTS
-857 KPLVNTANQTDK
+857 KHLVNTTSQSDK

-876 QVASQKTKDVRESRQ
+876 QLASHKADIRECRQ
-891 ATATSNLDKAE
+891 TPAMSTFDKAE
-902 VQTEEKQKK
+902 MRVETKQKK
-911 SEEPVRRHTSK
+911 SESVKKQIRK
-922 GGDTE
+922 GGDAE
-927 KKDSPRPLVRQGS
+927 RKDSPRPLVRQGS

-953 LIPRISRQSGSP
+953 LIPRISKQSGSP
-965 GNASITTL
+965 GDPSVTT
-973 SRERSNSI
+973 RSKEQSSSN
-981 GTDSTIDT
+981 GTESTVDT
-989 TILLKDTE
+989 AILLKDTE
-997 AVMAFLEAK
+997 SVMAFLEAK

-1011 KLDGGSETPSYH
+1011 KLDGGDETPSYH
-1023 RDDSISPESD
+1023 KDDSISPESD

-1045 DAEKKFLQKRRTLSN
+1045 DAEKKSLQKRRTLSN

-1068 RSPKDQCRTVATN
+1068 KSPKDLSKTVAAN
-1081 ARDKLAD
+1081 AKDKLAD
-1088 RKIKGR
+1088 MRTKGR
-1094 ASDPNIRSEPRRPM
+1094 ASDFGIRSEPRRPV

-1125 QTSSLPQ
+1125 QTSSFPQ

-1173 KTKTTTLGSASKST
+1173 KSKTAALSSASKSMA
-1187 TLPKPRPTRAS
+1187 LPKPRPTRAS

-1237 GRKTPSRLDLLSQ
+1237 GRKTPSRLDLLAQ

-1258 ISARSDSEATIT
+1258 ISARSDSEATVT
-1270 RSNTSRGGDSSIRSN
+1270 RSSVSRSGDSSVRSN
-1285 LRGTSTMDSKVS
+1285 LRGVSTMDSKVS

-1306 RMPDSSKS
+1306 RMPDSSKV
-1314 KTSTIGHSSPSGP
+1314 KTSIAGHCSPSVVLQGP

-1355 LRTNTALRGTKLQN
+1355 LRTSTALRSTKLQN
-1369 SNVTS
+1369 SNVPS
-1374 TNMLLKNK
+1374 TTNVLLKNK

-1400 ASFPERV
+1400 ARY
-1407 VGLLEPMTV
+1407 
-1416 VWIQLSGLLR
+1416 LSIS
-1426 HFRGQLRDKHVGVGL
+1426 K
-1441 ESHIGQSGISQD
+1441 ISQD

-1490 TTPGSTIDTREELVD
+1490 TTPGSTIDTREEVGHLHGGMPKLVD

-1525 TAGNGRPSDP
+1525 SAGNGRHSDS
-1535 RSRILEV
+1535 RSQIFE
-1542 AEQAA
+1542 AADQA
-1547 TKRKAWSRDEAVLD
+1547 TKRKTWSRDEAVLD

-1576 HAMEKTARKIRILFK
+1576 HAMEKTALKIRILFK
-1591 NEERNWEEI
+1591 NEDRNWEEI

-1620 SSILQELKKVEQQ
+1620 SSILQELKKVEKQ
-1633 LQAIN
+1633 LQAIS
-1638 VMIDPDGALDS
+1638 VIIDPDGALDS
-1649 ACGCLPGQPKHKFS
+1649 ACGLKLSSPSLLGQTKHKTSSDRS
-1663 PIRRSQMTAS
+1663 PPITTS
-1673 NADYSN
+1673 NADYHN
-1679 HFSQYKHNG
+1679 HFSQYEHNG
-1688 EDKDSLHE
+1688 EDRENSVHE

>member
-20 REMIFVGRED
+20 REMIFVGRDD

-40 CKVLQ
+40 CKVLP

-59 YNFAEDEHK
+59 YNSAEDEHK
-68 VKDLDSLNGTF
+68 VKDLGSLNGTF

-143 NEVPNCS
+143 KEAPDS
-150 VGAKAEVIANVVEMH
+150 SMEAKADLLASVVEMH
-165 KATVD
+165 KASD
-170 ISAMPVARGTPLY
+170 ISAVPVARGTPLY

-197 NSSKQDPKPVIVKLE
+197 NSSKQDPKPRRVKME
-212 NSATGGDAKE
+212 SSARGGGDPSEDAKK
-222 VSKPEDDSKDLR
+222 VSKPEDDGKDLG
-234 EELIYPFCREPSYF
+234 EEIIYPFCREPSYF

-253 ECHPSAPSVESSIH
+253 EFHQSALTMENSIH

-276 TRAVV
+276 SRAVV

-308 TPDQRHKQKK
+308 TPDQRHKQKR

-330 AAMIAAESK
+330 AAMKAAESK

-366 DITVQMRRLKGSKH
+366 DLTVQMRRLKGSKH

-392 DQRRAHKHAALEDQL
+392 GQRRAHKHAALEDQL
-407 RMYRAEQQRL
+407 RMYRAEQHRL
-417 HQKSAISEKT
+417 HHQKTSASEKA
-427 HEGPSMS
+427 HEVPSMS

-459 AAAIPQEGPHPFP
+459 AAALPQEGPHPCP
-472 PAKPDRAKAN
+472 PAKPKGN
-482 IAESKTASFALQP
+482 TAESKTTSLTHQP
-495 SPPHAKSSHSVH
+495 SLPHAKSSHGVP

-514 LQKQKSDEPSV
+514 LQKQKSDEPSI
-525 PLVSAQIA
+525 PLVSAQTA
-533 QLRSSGSTGHRLNQ
+533 QLRSSGSSGHRLNY
-547 SQQLEQQTIVSPS
+547 SQQLEQQMISPL

-582 NTEEAEARRMI
+582 NTEEEEARRMI

-603 NYSGI
+603 NYSGCGI

-614 EQKIKW
+614 EQETKW
-620 KPNSTE
+620 QPNSTD

-632 NGELSKEPLN
+632 NGELSKELLN
-642 DSETAPEGS
+642 DSETHPEDS
-651 FTSSTP
+651 FTSSGP
-657 RWVSQWANLATN
+657 RWMSQWANLAAN
-669 DLTPTTFVA
+669 DLTPATFGT

-702 SASVGERKR
+702 SASVSERKR
-711 RTLPQLPTEDKTAE
+711 RTLPQLPIEDKAAE
-725 SLRSK
+725 GLRPKAS
-730 GPLTLNLAKPRR
+730 LTLNLAKPRR

-768 ENTSSISKT
+768 EQASSISKIG
-777 SWSADGSTIKA
+777 WSKGGSAIKA
-788 DGARDIRSETINS
+788 DTAGDICSETMKS
-801 KEGAVFQS
+801 KEGAMFQS
-809 SNYTQSTKAKAETL
+809 SNYIPPPKVKAETI
-823 KGISAARQSSPKT
+823 KGISAARQSSPAAQ
-836 HQQGHKESL
+836 QQGHKESL

-852 TMSAG
+852 TTAS
-857 KPLVNTANQTDK
+857 KPLVNTTNLINK
-869 SREVSPR
+869 SREVLPR
-876 QVASQKTKDVRESRQ
+876 QKANDVRESRQ
-891 ATATSNLDKAE
+891 ATATSTLDKAE
-902 VQTEEKQKK
+902 VQTEAKQKK
-911 SEEPVRRHTSK
+911 SEEPVRRHTCK

-940 FTIEKPSSNVPLE
+940 FTIEKPSRNVPLE
-953 LIPRISRQSGSP
+953 LIPRISQQSGSP
-965 GNASITTL
+965 GDGSITT
-973 SRERSNSI
+973 RNRDRSNSN

-989 TILLKDTE
+989 TTLLKDTE
-997 AVMAFLEAK
+997 SVMAFLEAK

-1011 KLDGGSETPSYH
+1011 RIDGGDETPSYH

-1033 VDTASTISLVSG
+1033 IDTASTISLVSG
-1045 DAEKKFLQKRRTLSN
+1045 DAEKKSLQKRRTLSN

-1068 RSPKDQCRTVATN
+1068 KSAKDSSKTTATN

-1094 ASDPNIRSEPRRPM
+1094 ATDLGIRSEPRRSV
-1108 QTTGRAR
+1108 QTTGRGR

-1125 QTSSLPQ
+1125 QTSSFPQ

-1142 QETYSSRSQGRT
+1142 QEAYSSRSQGQT

-1173 KTKTTTLGSASKST
+1173 KTKTAATAASKST
-1187 TLPKPRPTRAS
+1187 VLPKPRPTRAS

-1211 ELADVDKVSVVSE
+1211 ELTDVDKVSVVSE

-1237 GRKTPSRLDLLSQ
+1237 GRKTPSRLDLLAQ

-1258 ISARSDSEATIT
+1258 ISARSDSEATVT
-1270 RSNTSRGGDSSIRSN
+1270 RSNISRSGDSSIRSN
-1285 LRGTSTMDSKVS
+1285 LRGTSAMDSKVS

-1306 RMPDSSKS
+1306 RMPDSSKAKAS
-1314 KTSTIGHSSPSGP
+1314 LAGHSSASVILQGP

-1349 SPKHTR
+1349 SPKHCR
-1355 LRTNTALRGTKLQN
+1355 LRTSTALRSTKLLN

-1374 TNMLLKNK
+1374 NNMLLKNK

-1400 ASFPERV
+1400 ARY
-1407 VGLLEPMTV
+1407 
-1416 VWIQLSGLLR
+1416 LSIS
-1426 HFRGQLRDKHVGVGL
+1426 K
-1441 ESHIGQSGISQD
+1441 ISQD

-1490 TTPGSTIDTREELVD
+1490 TTPGSTIDTREEVGELHGGMPKLVD

-1525 TAGNGRPSDP
+1525 LAGNGRPSDS
-1535 RSRILEV
+1535 RARILEV
-1542 AEQAA
+1542 ADQA
-1547 TKRKAWSRDEAVLD
+1547 TKKKTWSRDEAVLD

-1576 HAMEKTARKIRILFK
+1576 HAMEKTALKIRILFK
-1591 NEERNWEEI
+1591 NEDRNWEEI

-1620 SSILQELKKVEQQ
+1620 SSILQELKKVEKQ
-1633 LQAIN
+1633 LQAIS
-1638 VMIDPDGALDS
+1638 VMIDPDGVLDS
-1649 ACGCLPGQPKHKFS
+1649 ACGLKLSSPSLPEQAKHKTSSTRS
-1663 PIRRSQMTAS
+1663 PQITAS
-1673 NADYSN
+1673 KSDYSN
-1679 HFSQYKHNG
+1679 HFNQYERR
-1688 EDKDSLHE
+1688 EDKDNSLHE